1 MMRPGRFTAPRHG
14 LTLHAEIIF
23 VIVAFGLFPT
33 IFLGIF
39 SYGKMTGLLEERLLT
54 YSAEMARQ
62 AADSLSGL
70 LGQAEAARTQVI
82 LKANASEPLL
92 SRAATAPID
101 ENPDAREMREFLQ
114 NLRLSRPMLY
124 NLHIISGHGDVYSS
138 SIIIEPDKLLS
149 KSWVQ
154 DLLNPAKPRE
164 SLHLHRAD
172 YQWPGGTAPYVLSL
186 ATRISW
192 RKHPDE
198 IVRIVLDISSDSL
211 TSALRAVNIERSGEL
226 LLVDEQGKVLASGR
240 PEHIASDI
248 RELFGPCVFE
258 PRMFQESS
266 TRNCNGKIVVQRS
279 LDPLGYVIGVVPLA
293 DFLDD
298 FTRVRNL
305 FVLLSLGFAAITV
318 GLSIAVAGRI
328 TVPIRR
334 LAGAMGRIQTGDF
347 SARVEERGTREMIML
362 ARSFNAMGAEIDEL
376 MGRIALKE
384 RETLRAE
391 LLALRLQINPH
402 FLYNTLDVMR
412 GMALAGGATEA
423 AEIARSLAAL
433 LRYSTVKDSDH
444 VQVRDE
450 LGSLRH
456 YLKIQKH
463 RFGSRFTMR
472 IRVEPDVAASLV
484 PRFILQPLVENA
496 FLHAVERS
504 LMRLALLVSIH
515 AEADDL
521 LVEVIDNGAGM
532 GEQEL
537 SAIQGS
543 LLQGMESAN
552 TGIGLQNVHNRIRL
566 AYGPGYGVSIESSQG
581 RGTRVVVRLPR
592 KIRPNGSI

>member
-1 MMRPGRFTAPRHG
+1 
-14 LTLHAEIIF
+14 
-23 VIVAFGLFPT
+23 
-33 IFLGIF
+33 
-39 SYGKMTGLLEERLLT
+39 
-54 YSAEMARQ
+54 
-62 AADSLSGL
+62 
-70 LGQAEAARTQVI
+70 
-82 LKANASEPLL
+82 
-92 SRAATAPID
+92 
-101 ENPDAREMREFLQ
+101 
-114 NLRLSRPMLY
+114 
-124 NLHIISGHGDVYSS
+124 
-138 SIIIEPDKLLS
+138 
-149 KSWVQ
+149 
-154 DLLNPAKPRE
+154 
-164 SLHLHRAD
+164 
-172 YQWPGGTAPYVLSL
+172 
-186 ATRISW
+186 
-192 RKHPDE
+192 
-198 IVRIVLDISSDSL
+198 
-211 TSALRAVNIERSGEL
+211 
-226 LLVDEQGKVLASGR
+226 
-240 PEHIASDI
+240 
-248 RELFGPCVFE
+248 
-258 PRMFQESS
+258 
-266 TRNCNGKIVVQRS
+266 
-279 LDPLGYVIGVVPLA
+279 
-293 DFLDD
+293 
-298 FTRVRNL
+298 
-305 FVLLSLGFAAITV
+305 
-318 GLSIAVAGRI
+318 
-328 TVPIRR
+328 
-334 LAGAMGRIQTGDF
+334 MGRIQTGDF

-376 MGRIALKE
+376 MGRVALKE